1 MLVSSR
7 DNEGE
12 RLVGLYRRIL
22 EMRYKLDKER
32 KRSLD
37 GLECYDVARGA
48 NNGRILH
55 KRLGVKQ
62 AFIDVLHPFG
72 SFGRVSEI
80 FQTYDSDRLETHF
93 QMDILDRKLL
103 VKVKLVNSGLVNMGK
118 PEDYI
123 KVKGY
128 NMSICDNVL
137 DQNWKFGVNE
147 LSKLSRS
154 GSDYSDQ
161 RYLIGMSP
169 NLSFVKYYPSSKLF
183 SQTSLKQIV
192 KWQKP
197 AQFIDFE
204 ILQNGSLIILTQIG
218 TLVIITQDGYVSPLD
233 LSIKYTPNNQEGL
246 RFGVRPRF
254 IYEYNLLKFISADNF
269 YIELDPVS
277 SKTINRLEVDSN
289 TRMFDVYNKR
299 LVFMSEEGSFSEAN
313 RKRTRLH
320 RYEQPVKEEKVE
332 WNLFKVFEGVVLQG
346 GFHLQEAG
354 FYGARN
360 VVRTMVV
367 FNKRKYEYHQ
377 VYVYGMIM
385 LSRSVSR

>member
-93 QMDILDRKLL
+93 QMDISDRKLL

>member
-37 GLECYDVARGA
+37 GLECYDVARGS

-93 QMDILDRKLL
+93 QMDISDRKLL

-128 NMSICDNVL
+128 NVNICDNVL

-169 NLSFVKYYPSSKLF
+169 NLSFVKYYPFSKLF

-233 LSIKYTPNNQEGL
+233 LSIKYTPNNQGGL
-246 RFGVRPRF
+246 RLGVRPRF